1 MEGDFQE
8 CRNCKRSVASVHFT
22 LHEAH
27 CLRFLVLCSECEEP
41 IPKGKMKEHLQDAH
55 QQTKKSQ
62 QSPVKCKFC
71 DIAMHFSKLDIH
83 ESHCGS
89 RTERCPC
96 CNQPIMLRVLAQHK
110 DVCQSGEAW
119 PEEGKRIL
127 SPEKKIHCD
136 YCKQMIPENKYV
148 RHMKKCPISK
158 TVKYHQDGKPQIPP
172 SSLPHQAAGNQT
184 SAVEKDVRPK
194 AKNRNRFPRLLESS
208 TKQAPDGTVGL
219 PLKSE
224 IKPRGVPTGDETA
237 YDILQRCSQCGIL
250 LPLPT
255 LRQHQEKCLKLASWK
270 GKQMRKAS

>member
-55 QQTKKSQ
+55 QQ
-62 QSPVKCKFC
+62 
-71 DIAMHFSKLDIH
+71 
-83 ESHCGS
+83 
-89 RTERCPC
+89 
-96 CNQPIMLRVLAQHK
+96 
-110 DVCQSGEAW
+110 
-119 PEEGKRIL
+119 
-127 SPEKKIHCD
+127 
-136 YCKQMIPENKYV
+136 
-148 RHMKKCPISK
+148 KKCPISK

-194 AKNRNRFPRLLESS
+194 AKNRNRFPH
-208 TKQAPDGTVGL
+208 GTVGL

-255 LRQHQEKCLKLASWK
+255 LRQHQVPCFLLTYAPSSPDWESAAQCLKDIQVLLRVMVHAFNPNTWEAEAGGSL
-270 GKQMRKAS
+270 